1 MAKAVATAAITG
13 ASTIGAWVATKRAS
27 RTMRTIRAT
36 SQVIMTRRRSKRSAT
51 TPPSGPRA
59 TTGTT
64 RAAVV
69 IPAHSAEWVR
79 S

>member
-1 MAKAVATAAITG
+1 M
-13 ASTIGAWVATKRAS
+13 
-27 RTMRTIRAT
+27 T
-36 SQVIMTRRRSKRSAT
+36 SQVIMTRRRSNRSAT
-51 TPPSGPRA
+51 TPPSGPR
-59 TTGTT
+59 TTIGIT

>member
-1 MAKAVATAAITG
+1 M
-13 ASTIGAWVATKRAS
+13 
-27 RTMRTIRAT
+27 T
-36 SQVIMTRRRSKRSAT
+36 SQVIMTRRRSNRSAT

-59 TTGTT
+59 TIGIT

-79 S
+79 PYTRAIRARLYSQSPSWDTASPPSSQRNAG

>member
-1 MAKAVATAAITG
+1 MAAAVAAAAITG
-13 ASTIGAWVATKRAS
+13 ASTIGACMTTNRAS
-27 RTMRTIRAT
+27 STIRAIRMT
-36 SQVIMTRRRSKRSAT
+36 SQVIMTRRRSNRSAT
-51 TPPSGPRA
+51 TPPSGPR
-59 TTGTT
+59 TTIGIT